1 MAAKAF
7 NLNIPTPDWSIPLLK
22 PVRYKGAKGGRGSG
36 KSHFFAELLVEAMV
50 IDKDLSAVC
59 IREIQKSLKFSAK
72 KLVEGKISALG
83 VSHLFEV
90 QTNEIKRIGG
100 SGVCIFQGL
109 QDHTA
114 DSIKSLEGFKIA
126 WVEEANSLSARSMEL
141 LLPTIRTPGS
151 QIWFSWNP
159 DQPDDPVQKMF
170 DDAEAANDPDF
181 AVVHVNFMQNPFCPE
196 ETKKEAK
203 RHLKYNPDTYEHV
216 YLGGF
221 NVKNDA
227 KIFNGKWEVDDFEPK
242 PDWEPMYG
250 LDWGFSQDPTTAVEC
265 YAANDN
271 LYVRRE
277 AGKVGLELDDTADLI
292 EVRIPGIK
300 RHVVRA
306 DSARPESIS
315 HVKRK
320 GMTQIQPVDKWPGSV
335 EDGIEHMRSYK
346 RIIIHS
352 DCVETQSEFRLY
364 AYKIHK
370 QTGDILPD
378 IVDKHNH
385 YIDAIRYA
393 LAPLIK
399 APPGVGV
406 FAKSRHR

>member
-1 MAAKAF
+1 MGLPLF
-7 NLNIPTPDWSIPLLK
+7 NLDIKTPAWSVPLLK
-22 PVRYKGAKGGRGSG
+22 SVRYKGAKGGRGSG

-72 KLVEGKISALG
+72 KLIEGKIRALG
-83 VSHLFEV
+83 VAHLFEI
-90 QTNEIKRIGG
+90 QTNEIKRKGG
-100 SGVCIFQGL
+100 AGVCIFQGL

-114 DSIKSLEGFKIA
+114 ESIKSLEGFKIA

-159 DQPDDPVQKMF
+159 DQADDPVQKMF
-170 DDAEAANDPDF
+170 DEAEAANDPDF

-196 ETKKEAK
+196 ETKKEAR
-203 RHLKYNPDTYEHV
+203 RHLKYNPDTYGHV
-216 YLGGF
+216 YLGAF
-221 NVKNDA
+221 NTKNEA
-227 KIFNGKWEVDDFEPK
+227 KIFNGKWEVDDFTPGK
-242 PDWEPMYG
+242 DWEPMHG
-250 LDWGFSQDPTTAVEC
+250 LDWGFSQDPTVAVET
-265 YAANDN
+265 YVHNEI
-271 LYVRRE
+271 LYIYRE
-277 AGKVGLELDDTADLI
+277 AGKVGLELDDTADYI
-292 EVRIPGIK
+292 EERIPGIG
-300 RHVVRA
+300 RHVIRA
-306 DSARPESIS
+306 DCARPESIN
-315 HVKRK
+315 HVAKK
-320 GMTQIQPVDKWPGSV
+320 GMPRIEGVEKWSGSV
-335 EDGIEHMRSYK
+335 EDGIAHMRSYK
-346 RIIIHS
+346 KIVVHC
-352 DCVETQSEFRLY
+352 DCVETIQEFRLY

-399 APPGVGV
+399 AGMQCGI
-406 FAKSRHR
+406 FTKKRHR